1 MATDKKVPALDPND
15 IPEVQ
20 RFITE
25 QERFEQ
31 FRQQNKQFFDY
42 LEQLA
47 AAHNEALNAARAA
60 CKQRGVS
67 CGPIQATSVST
78 KYDADAMY
86 DLFGRETFLELGG
99 SLETVQQ
106 RSLDKKRVDF
116 NIDSG
121 RIDADRAALIR
132 KESVSYKKNE
142 EISIPGSK

>member
-1 MATDKKVPALDPND
+1 MATAKKAPTLDPND

-20 RFITE
+20 RFIQE
-25 QERFEQ
+25 QERFQQ
-31 FRQQNKQFFDY
+31 FREQNKPFFDY

-47 AAHNEALNAARAA
+47 TAHNEALNAARAA

-67 CGPIQATSVST
+67 CGPIQVTTVKT
-78 KYDADAMY
+78 TYDADAMY
-86 DLFGRETFLELGG
+86 DLFGREVFLEMGG

-116 NIDSG
+116 NIESG
-121 RIDADRAALIR
+121 RIDPDRAALIR
-132 KESVSYKKNE
+132 RQSLSYKKNE